1 MKKTA
6 LLLLLFTTL
15 SWSQTYK
22 EEGINISTKEGIT
35 SIYFKNGNSDGFY
48 LDGVFME
55 SYGVLKLPVNQFKQ
69 FIEDL
74 SKISKKSKAS
84 LEKDLYTLNKFDF
97 SENEIFFNVKDKIG
111 TITRKQLKDLIKQ
124 NNL

>member
-1 MKKTA
+1 MKKITV
-6 LLLLLFTTL
+6 LFFLFSTICYTQSYRVEGL
-15 SWSQTYK
+15 S
-22 EEGINISTKEGIT
+22 ISTKEDIT

-55 SYGVLKLPVNQFKQ
+55 SYGVLKLPVDQFIQ

-74 SKISKKSKAS
+74 SKISKKSEAS
-84 LEKDLYTLNKFDF
+84 LERELYTLNKFDF

>member
-1 MKKTA
+1 MKKIA
-6 LLLLLFTTL
+6 LLLLLFTTF

-22 EEGINISTKEGIT
+22 EGSINMLTKEGIT

-55 SYGVLKLPVNQFKQ
+55 SYGVLKLNPQTFIE

-74 SKISKKSKAS
+74 SKISKKSEAS
-84 LEKDLYTLNKFDF
+84 LEKELYTLNKFTF
-97 SENEIFFNVKDKIG
+97 SENEIFFNVKDQIG
-111 TITRKQLKDLIKQ
+111 TITRKQLKEIIKQ

>member
-1 MKKTA
+1 MKKIA
-6 LLLLLFTTL
+6 LLLLLFTPF

-22 EEGINISTKEGIT
+22 EGSINMLTKEGIT

-55 SYGVLKLPVNQFKQ
+55 SYGVLKLNPQTFIE

-74 SKISKKSKAS
+74 SKISKKSEAS
-84 LEKDLYTLNKFDF
+84 LEKELYTLNKFNF
-97 SENEIFFNVKDKIG
+97 SENEIFFTVKDKIG
-111 TITRKQLKDLIKQ
+111 TITRKQLKEIIKQ

>member
-1 MKKTA
+1 MKKITV
-6 LLLLLFTTL
+6 LFFLFSTICYTQSYRVEGL
-15 SWSQTYK
+15 S
-22 EEGINISTKEGIT
+22 ISTKEDIT

-55 SYGVLKLPVNQFKQ
+55 SYGVLKLPVDQFIQ

>member
-1 MKKTA
+1 
-6 LLLLLFTTL
+6 
-15 SWSQTYK
+15 
-22 EEGINISTKEGIT
+22 
-35 SIYFKNGNSDGFY
+35 
-48 LDGVFME
+48 ME
-55 SYGVLKLPVNQFKQ
+55 SYGVLKLPVDQFIQ

-74 SKISKKSKAS
+74 SKISKKSEAS
-84 LEKDLYTLNKFDF
+84 LERELYTLNKFDF